1 MVGLPKQDFNSAE
14 ATGKFAGKLCS
25 KKIDTF
31 VAPLAPFIDPGS
43 LAYEFPAR
51 YGYRILF
58 RSLKEYSKAL
68 NEIVWY
74 RMMNYE
80 SEYMDRKTI
89 ALATYRAS
97 KILLRSKIEK
107 GIVSEDIGQE
117 LIRKIELREES
128 LLNEKTNPGICRIL
142 CDLGELYPSKQFFL
156 SLRKKVIEDALL
168 GFAYKII
175 KRI

>member
-1 MVGLPKQDFNSAE
+1 
-14 ATGKFAGKLCS
+14 
-25 KKIDTF
+25 
-31 VAPLAPFIDPGS
+31 
-43 LAYEFPAR
+43 
-51 YGYRILF
+51 
-58 RSLKEYSKAL
+58 
-68 NEIVWY
+68 
-74 RMMNYE
+74 MNYE

-156 SLRKKVIEDALL
+156 SLRKSSNVKN
-168 GFAYKII
+168 GII
-175 KRI
+175 NPKMHY